1 MMPTSRALLLVVA
14 LSSAQIQANTI
25 ETLEV
30 LSKPYANWVTL
41 DATIEAVKAATVSA
55 QTSGRII
62 KLNYD
67 VNDIVPEGAAL
78 LEMTSKEQGAELAS
92 FEAELAKAN
101 ALNNEAQ
108 AQYTRYKELFP
119 KGAISKGAMDEA
131 TANAK
136 ATEQAVRAAQ
146 ARVVK
151 ATESLKY
158 TVVSAPFSGIVTER
172 LVQLGESISPGQPL
186 LSGFSQHQMRAITHV
201 PQRYINQLKD
211 APQFRVHLSDGHEFT
226 STDLTIFSFADPVS
240 HSYQV
245 RINLPKDEANLQPG
259 VWAKAT
265 FKNGE
270 RERIQLPISALLTM
284 NELSSVYLKQGN
296 EFVLTQVRVTEPVE
310 GEVEV
315 LAGLRSGDKVAVDAY
330 QVLLNKP
337 SRSE

>member
-1 MMPTSRALLLVVA
+1 M
-14 LSSAQIQANTI
+14 
-25 ETLEV
+25 
-30 LSKPYANWVTL
+30 
-41 DATIEAVKAATVSA
+41 
-55 QTSGRII
+55 
-62 KLNYD
+62 
-67 VNDIVPEGAAL
+67 
-78 LEMTSKEQGAELAS
+78 AS

-211 APQFRVHLSDGHEFT
+211 APQFRVHLSDGREFT

-270 RERIQLPISALLTM
+270 REKIQLPISALLTM

-296 EFVLTQVRVTEPVE
+296 EFVLTQVRVTEPVD

-330 QVLLNKP
+330 QVLLNKS
-337 SRSE
+337 SRPE